1 MYAKKTQSPSG
12 DSASILQQFRNLKC
26 WVKHLLGRV
35 DCQQIQLA
43 ILWQL
48 FWGETSQFLYRAV
61 KTANGIKSAS
71 PSCLGNGNLGIL
83 MNQLQRLFYT
93 NTAKV
98 F

>member
-26 WVKHLLGRV
+26 WIKHLLGRV

-48 FWGETSQFLYRAV
+48 FGGKPVNSFTERSKLRTELNPLLLAASATVIWGF
-61 KTANGIKSAS
+61 
-71 PSCLGNGNLGIL
+71 
-83 MNQLQRLFYT
+83 
-93 NTAKV
+93 
-98 F
+98 